1 MKLEYISSRLM
12 ESNLLI
18 LIFFLLSIVQSIL
31 GVGILVIG
39 TPVLLLLEYKIPE
52 ILSLLLPISILT
64 SLINFIILK
73 GNKKNKEFDIDK
85 KINYYFFVICLPAI
99 FLGIYFLE
107 IFNTIFNFKIL
118 VSIIILSSLII
129 KYFFSKKINLMSKFI
144 KKIVMFV
151 IGIIHGF
158 TNSGGTIL
166 SLFFSNKNNSSM
178 TEARLNITYF
188 YLLLA
193 SFQYLIFI
201 FFFKIFTSKIDLIY
215 FFIIS
220 IIGSLLGNIFVNYIN
235 EKYFRHLIEFLAFV
249 ASIFLILNN

>member
-1 MKLEYISSRLM
+1 M

-73 GNKKNKEFDIDK
+73 GNKKNKKFDINK

-129 KYFFSKKINLMSKFI
+129 KYFFKKN
-144 KKIVMFV
+144 
-151 IGIIHGF
+151 
-158 TNSGGTIL
+158 
-166 SLFFSNKNNSSM
+166 
-178 TEARLNITYF
+178 
-188 YLLLA
+188 
-193 SFQYLIFI
+193 
-201 FFFKIFTSKIDLIY
+201 
-215 FFIIS
+215 
-220 IIGSLLGNIFVNYIN
+220 
-235 EKYFRHLIEFLAFV
+235 
-249 ASIFLILNN
+249 